1 MSFAG
6 EIRLFNRTIYLDRSD
21 TPFLTVWIDRK
32 ENGTGFFTEN
42 DCKNSLLHLIYS
54 IRKGGHYNFYVELF
68 IRKSGVIICQYPKH
82 NSDELLIDPQFHPI
96 TNSPC

>member
-1 MSFAG
+1 MLSILVLSSLFLNPIKRMSFAG

-42 DCKNSLLHLIYS
+42 DCKNSLLHLIS
-54 IRKGGHYNFYVELF
+54 RI
-68 IRKSGVIICQYPKH
+68 
-82 NSDELLIDPQFHPI
+82 
-96 TNSPC
+96 SPC